1 MQSDAVMISSLFHY
15 NFIKENE
22 SAASDLEGNVEFL
35 KQKRFHLNH
44 VGIVD
49 VKKNC

>member
-1 MQSDAVMISSLFHY
+1 MISSLFHY

-35 KQKRFHLNH
+35 KQKRSFTFEPC
-44 VGIVD
+44 IVD

>member
-1 MQSDAVMISSLFHY
+1 MISSLFHY

-35 KQKRFHLNH
+35 KQKRSFTFEAMYCGCEKELLTM
-44 VGIVD
+44 
-49 VKKNC
+49 K